1 MVRLSV
7 ILAGLILV
15 TTAMLAGCGW
25 LFNTAAGTRW
35 LVEHALVWSGQDIT
49 VGQIDG
55 TLLDSLELGEVR
67 VNSGTERI
75 LIDRLSAD
83 SRLIKLWPLH
93 IRIATLE
100 LGEVR
105 LVATEA
111 APDTDASPDIN
122 LPSWPLAPG
131 FVDFFD
137 VEIDR
142 LTVHKV
148 VRVQSGG
155 TDLLCE
161 NLQTRLRLQN
171 AQLRIDQLSLQTPPA
186 TLTGSA
192 QLNLAQPDLKTEL
205 SAVARQ
211 PSSAWQQVHVD
222 GSLNAAKNGAELSGP
237 VMVRLTEQDGVET
250 RANGTLTLAPQTL
263 ILNDMAVHRSDRQ
276 GTLGGSIRLSTNG
289 PAPQIQGHLLV
300 DQVDLEPEAGRP
312 LKLSGDVLAVG
323 NLDSYSGHFTLNSA
337 GPELY
342 STKLK
347 GRFQGSWYAVTVS
360 QLDGSVLNGQVT
372 GTLRAAWN
380 NGLQLQTTLT
390 GTALDPELL
399 WEQLSGQLNVTA
411 SAEYT
416 HSPGQQ
422 QQGQLEIKLAES
434 TLQQKTLQGQAKVSL
449 HNEKIMLEILQLHG
463 EGVSI
468 SATGNPAE
476 RLQVTAKVADLSA
489 ISKDAG
495 GRLTAAGWVQLQAH
509 PAADL
514 TVQGENLFF
523 QDWALKKL
531 ALSGKI
537 TEPSGALKISAE
549 LTSLSAQGGAQNL
562 FDEAQVQVSGALNDH
577 SIAVRARQQDS
588 LLALTAGG
596 SWDNQQWLGTLHTL
610 HMSEPHL
617 GEWDL
622 RSPASVTVS
631 PQQVQVDAISLQGGG
646 NQRVKAEG
654 NYSIPDHDYAVTLS
668 WQDLNLTPLE
678 FWLPEWTISG
688 SSSGQFQGQQGAR
701 NSLQGEFTLMA
712 EVEREHLKLTVHKGE
727 GEVLWNGTDISGRIN
742 LNLAEMGSV
751 QGRVNGKLK
760 DLKSLPSQLQAT
772 LSAQHMPLAAADP
785 WLPPHTTLTGSFG
798 WDLETAWTPAAG
810 LTGSGTFHAEDG
822 QLSWPVLDE
831 TINIRLN
838 SIAVNCA
845 LSDVFS
851 LNLTADL
858 GETGQ
863 LSAQARLPLKMT
875 MPPAFDRSAAWNIA
889 IKGEFRDQG
898 LVEMLA
904 GDWVQD
910 TAGIISLDY
919 QMSGSYMKPLM
930 KGSFQLSQG
939 AAFIPRL
946 GIKVNRIELAGL
958 FDAERISVTGLS
970 AEAGEGKLTGDG
982 YLTLKNW
989 RPKTYHFN
997 LTGERFQLFNLPE
1010 LQVAINPDLEISG
1023 TERQLKVRGEVLFPD
1038 VLVRESG
1045 NKELARNSPDLVIVD
1060 RQQKPSTT
1068 LPLTQDIDIK
1078 LVVGERVLVDFGGIE
1093 AKLDGQIR
1101 LTSTADN
1108 DYAATG
1114 KIAISKG
1121 KFSSY
1126 GVSLDI
1132 TRGDLYFAGGP
1143 LQRPILDILA
1153 LRTVG
1158 EVKAGVKV
1166 SGTAQ
1171 NPVVTLY
1178 SEPSMAD
1185 TDILSYMVLGR
1196 PLDSSSGGDSN
1207 LLMSAAGA
1215 LLSQGESVVLQEKL
1229 KGVLGLDVLT
1239 FSAGNG
1245 NLKDSV
1251 LTTGKYLS
1259 PDLYVSLGY
1268 SVFKNTNE
1276 FTLRYHLTPKWEVE
1290 SNIGEQSG
1298 VDLFYRIEIE

>member
-15 TTAMLAGCGW
+15 ITAIIAGCGW
-25 LFNTAAGTRW
+25 LFNSTAGTRW
-35 LVEHALVWSGQDIT
+35 LVEHALAWSGQDIT
-49 VGQIDG
+49 AGRIDG
-55 TLLDSLELGEVR
+55 TLLGSLELGEVR

-75 LIDRLSAD
+75 FIDRLSAD
-83 SRLIKLWPLH
+83 SRLITFWPLH
-93 IRIATLE
+93 IRIATLK

-105 LVATEA
+105 LVATKA
-111 APDTDASPDIN
+111 ASDTEASPDIN

-131 FVDFFD
+131 FIDFID
-137 VEIDR
+137 LEIDR
-142 LTVHKV
+142 LMVHKV
-148 VRVQSGG
+148 VRMQSGG
-155 TDLLCE
+155 TNLLCE
-161 NLQTRLRLQN
+161 NIQTRIRLQN
-171 AQLRIDQLSLQTPPA
+171 SQLRVDQLSLQTPPA

-192 QLNLAQPDLKTEL
+192 QLNLVQPGLQTDL
-205 SAVARQ
+205 SAVAR
-211 PSSAWQQVHVD
+211 PPISAWQHVRME
-222 GSLNAAKNGAELSGP
+222 GSLKAVKSGAELSGP
-237 VMVRLTEQDGVET
+237 VVVHLTEKGGVET
-250 RANGTLTLAPQTL
+250 RANGTLTLASQTL
-263 ILNDMAVHRSDRQ
+263 TLSDLTVHRSDRQ
-276 GTLGGSIRLSTNG
+276 GTLGGSVRLSTKG
-289 PAPQIQGHLLV
+289 PAPQIQGHLLLE
-300 DQVDLEPEAGRP
+300 QVDLEPETGRP
-312 LKLSGDVLAVG
+312 LKLSGEVLAEG
-323 NLDSYSGHFTLNSA
+323 NIDSYNGRFNLNSS
-337 GPELY
+337 GPGVY
-342 STKLK
+342 SAKLK
-347 GRFQGSWYAVTVS
+347 GRFQGSKHDITVFN
-360 QLDGSVLNGQVT
+360 LDGSVLNGQVA
-372 GTLRAAWN
+372 GALSAAWD
-380 NGLQLQTTLT
+380 NGLQLQSTLT
-390 GTALDPELL
+390 GTALDPEPL
-399 WEQLSGQLNVTA
+399 WSQLSGQLNVTA
-411 SAEYT
+411 IAEYT
-416 HSPGQQ
+416 RRPGQQ

-434 TLQQKTLQGQAKVSL
+434 TLQQKTLQGQAKIFL
-449 HNEKIMLEILQLHG
+449 HNEEIMLDTLQLHG

-476 RLQVTAKVADLSA
+476 RLQVTATVADLGA

-495 GRLTAAGWVQLQAH
+495 GRLTAAGWVQLQAQ

-514 TVQGENLFF
+514 TVQGENLSF

-531 ALSGKI
+531 AMSGQI
-537 TEPSGALKISAE
+537 TEQSSALKVTGK
-549 LTSLSAQGGAQNL
+549 LTSLSAQGGAQSL
-562 FDEAQVQVSGALNDH
+562 FDEAQVQVSGTLNDH
-577 SIAVRARQQDS
+577 AIAVRAQRQDS
-588 LLALTAGG
+588 LLAFTAAGR
-596 SWDNQQWLGTLHTL
+596 WDNQQWLGVLHTI

-622 RSPASVTVS
+622 RSPATVTVS
-631 PQQVQVDAISLQGGG
+631 PQQVQVGAISLRGDGGQSLQVEGHYSQGE
-646 NQRVKAEG
+646 QD
-654 NYSIPDHDYAVTLS
+654 SAVNLS
-668 WQDLNLTPLE
+668 WQNLDLAPLE
-678 FWLPEWTISG
+678 FWLPEWAVSG
-688 SSSGQFQGQQGAR
+688 HSSGQLRGQQGAN
-701 NSLQGEFTLMA
+701 NSLQGELSLTA
-712 EVEREHLKLTVHKGE
+712 EVEREDVKLTVQQGG
-727 GEVLWNGTDISGRIN
+727 GEVHWDGSTISGNIE
-742 LNLAEMGSV
+742 LDLTEMGTV
-751 QGRVNGKLK
+751 QGRVSGEWK
-760 DLKSLPSQLQAT
+760 DLRSLPSQLQAT
-772 LSAQHMPLAAADP
+772 LNAQHMPLATADA
-785 WLPPHTTLTGSFG
+785 WLPPHTTLTGNFG

-810 LTGSGTFHAEDG
+810 LTGTGTFHAEDG
-822 QLSWPVLDE
+822 QLTWPVMDE
-831 TINIRLN
+831 TISTRLD
-838 SIAVNCA
+838 SIAVTWA

-863 LSAQARLPLKMT
+863 LSAQARLPLKLT
-875 MPPAFDRSAAWNIA
+875 MPPAFDRSAPWDVA
-889 IKGEFRDQG
+889 IKGDFRDQG

-919 QMSGSYMKPLM
+919 HLSGSYAKPLM
-930 KGSFQLSQG
+930 KGSFQLREG
-939 AAFIPRL
+939 GAFIPRL
-946 GIKVNRIELAGL
+946 GIKVNRIELTGL
-958 FDAERISVTGLS
+958 FDAERISITGLS
-970 AEAGEGKLTGDG
+970 AEAGEGQLTGDG
-982 YLTLKNW
+982 YLTLNNW
-989 RPKTYHFN
+989 RLQAYHFN
-997 LTGERFQLFNLPE
+997 LTGQRFQLFNLPE

-1023 TERQLKVRGEVLFPD
+1023 TEQQLKIRGEVLFPD

-1045 NKELARNSPDLVIVD
+1045 NKELARNSPDLIIVD

-1068 LPLTQDIDIK
+1068 LPLTQDIDVK

-1093 AKLDGQIR
+1093 AKLDGEIQ

-1108 DYAATG
+1108 EYAATG

-1132 TRGDLYFAGGP
+1132 NRGDLYFAGGP

-1153 LRTVG
+1153 LRTIG

-1196 PLDSSSGGDSN
+1196 PVDSSSGGDSN
-1207 LLMSAAGA
+1207 LLMTAAGA

-1239 FSAGNG
+1239 FNAGNG